1 MNIGKVSELLDE
13 NKKLLTEENEVD
25 VKRDL
30 LAALELINDLLG
42 TKGLSALQISK
53 LTAASDLIEPYAT
66 AENDLEPAE

>member
-66 AENDLEPAE
+66 AENDWEPAE